1 MATKKID
8 WIGVEK
14 DFRPGIMVLRE
25 IGEKYGCTEGAVRK
39 KAKKEGWIR
48 NLNRQIE
55 TKAEELVRL
64 SYRAE
69 NAEATE
75 LEIINANAANSANI
89 QLRERGDVTKA
100 RTTAMKLLEELN
112 DQIDDK
118 ESYERLGEI
127 LRKPDQYGSDKL
139 NDTYL
144 KTISFSGRVDSTK
157 KLSEALKVLIELER
171 KVYKIDADTSDD
183 GVEAFLRKL
192 RNVGI

>member
-8 WIGVEK
+8 WLGVEK
-14 DFRPGIMVLRE
+14 DFRPGIMLLRE
-25 IGEKYGCTEGAVRK
+25 IGSKYGCTEGAVRK

-100 RTTAMKLLEELN
+100 RTTAMKLLEELD
-112 DQIDDK
+112 DQITDK
-118 ESYERLGEI
+118 ESYERLGEM
-127 LRKPDQYGSDKL
+127 LRKPDQYGNDKL

-144 KTISFSGRVDSTK
+144 KTVSFSGRVDSVK
-157 KLSEALKVLIELER
+157 KLSEALKVCIELER
-171 KVYKIDADTSDD
+171 KVYKIDADTADE

-192 RNVGI
+192 RNV

>member
-112 DQIDDK
+112 EQIDDK

-127 LRKPDQYGSDKL
+127 LRNPDQYGSDKL